1 MADLRLYA
9 MGIDEVLDLHGADPA
24 ERPRLQEIAERSFAP
39 AAPVKLPGLLGK
51 VGPLFKRSP
60 EAPVINPTDP
70 TGQDIADFLSGDHIA
85 HERVP
90 AAWRLLETLVSE
102 SSWGSIR
109 LPLTPHEV
117 DGVDFA
123 LARGGVAANVG
134 LRHLFTTGTE
144 INLPPVRGLTVGW
157 YDHQRALAMA
167 EAYRIGLDQVSPEH
181 QEMIAGLITW
191 LDGFPHWAEVAPSVQ
206 RPAPDLIGFW
216 VH

>member
-9 MGIDEVLDLHGADPA
+9 IGIDEMLDLHGADPA
-24 ERPRLQEIAERSFAP
+24 ERPRLQELAEQNFAT

-70 TGQDIADFLSGDHIA
+70 TDQDIADFLSGDHMA
-85 HERVP
+85 PDRVP

-109 LPLTPHEV
+109 LQFGPHEV
-117 DGVDFA
+117 DEVDFA

-134 LRHLFTTGTE
+134 LHHLLTTSTE
-144 INLPPVRGLTVGW
+144 INLLPVRDLTVGW
-157 YDHQRALAMA
+157 YDHERALAMA
-167 EAYRIGLDQVSPEH
+167 EAYRQGLDQVSSAQQDQVTE
-181 QEMIAGLITW
+181 LIVW
-191 LDGFPHWAEVAPSVQ
+191 LDNFPQWAQNAAAAQ
-206 RPAPDLIGFW
+206 RPIPDLIAFW
-216 VH
+216 VQ